1 MSNSISFFQEA
12 KKVWNQSFTGQILR
26 LEEAEKALQEKI
38 IALFSV
44 GDAYFMIFDL
54 QDASMRY
61 VSEDVAQVLGYPA
74 EDVSIE
80 LLLDLMHPE
89 DKPYFLRNE
98 SIIMEYFARFP
109 VEKKFDYKV
118 RCDYRFKHKN
128 GHYVRLLNQTIV
140 FEMDEQGA
148 LVSTMIM
155 HTDISQYKKTG
166 APVLSIIGMNGEPS
180 YENIQSDTL
189 PLSPVTSRFTAR
201 EQEILIRLI
210 DGKISKQIA
219 AELFISVETVNT
231 HRRNML
237 SKCGAMNTPELIKLS
252 IENAWI

>member
-1 MSNSISFFQEA
+1 MSNSNSFFQEA
-12 KKVWNQSFTGQILR
+12 RKVWNQSFTGQILR

-44 GDAYFMIFDL
+44 GDSYFMVFDL
-54 QDASMRY
+54 QEARMRY
-61 VSEDVAQVLGYPA
+61 VSQDTAKVLGYDP
-74 EDVSIE
+74 EEVTIE

-98 SIIMEYFARFP
+98 AIIMEYFGRFP

-118 RCDYRFKHKN
+118 RCDYRFLHKD

-148 LVSTMIM
+148 LISTMIM

-166 APVLSIIGMNGEPS
+166 APMLSIIGMNGEPS
-180 YENIQSDTL
+180 FENIQGDML
-189 PLSPVTSRFTAR
+189 PLSPVASRFSAR
-201 EQEILIRLI
+201 EQEVLVRLI
-210 DGKISKQIA
+210 DGKMSKEIA
-219 AELFISVETVNT
+219 ADLFISVETVNT

-237 SKCGAMNTPELIKLS
+237 AKSGAQNTPELIKLA